1 MKIAIIGTGIS
12 GLTTAYLLNK
22 KHAVTVFE
30 KNDYVG
36 GHTHTHNINLNN
48 KNYAVDSGFICYNE
62 NTYPNFIKLLKIL
75 GVESQKTTMGF
86 SVKSKKKK
94 LEYAGN
100 SLNSLFSQRKNI
112 FSISFLWMIRDI
124 LLFNKNA
131 KKDLATISS
140 KITLGE
146 YLKNNNY
153 SKAFIYNYIV
163 PMGAAIWSTKATSML
178 DISALFFVRFF
189 DNHGLL
195 QINNRPNWWVIKGGS
210 KEYVKKLVSSFK
222 ENIRLSS
229 PVYSINRTDEKIE
242 IKLRSDNAQ
251 IETFDAVVIATHSDQ
266 ALKLLSDK
274 TSLEEEI
281 LSALPYQKNEAL
293 LHTDHSVLPK
303 NKLAWA
309 SWNYN
314 LDQEPEAPIA
324 LTYNMNILQSFNAT
338 ETFCVT
344 LNSNGLINP
353 TKVIKK
359 LKYDH
364 PLFTVKG
371 IAAQKRKHEIS
382 GVNNTYF
389 CGAYWRNGFHEDG
402 VVSALDVAKQFG
414 ISL

>member
-22 KHAVTVFE
+22 EHAVTVFE
-30 KNDYVG
+30 KNDYIG
-36 GHTHTHNINLNN
+36 GHTHTHDINL
-48 KNYAVDSGFICYNE
+48 KGKSYAVDSGFICYNE

-75 GVESQKTTMGF
+75 GVKSQKTRMGF
-86 SVKSKKKK
+86 SVKSEKKK

-100 SLNSLFSQRKNI
+100 SLNSLFSQKKNI
-112 FSISFLWMIRDI
+112 FSISFLWMIKDI
-124 LLFNKNA
+124 ISFNKNA
-131 KKDLATISS
+131 KKDLATISL
-140 KITLGE
+140 KLTLGE

-153 SKAFIYNYIV
+153 SKTFIYNYIV
-163 PMGAAIWSTKATSML
+163 PMGAAIWSTKASSML
-178 DISALFFVRFF
+178 DMPALFFIRFF

-195 QINNRPNWWVIKGGS
+195 QIRNRPNWWVIKGGS

-222 ENIRLSS
+222 EKIRLSS
-229 PVYSINRTDEKIE
+229 PVFSITRKDGKVE
-242 IKLRSDNAQ
+242 IKLSSDNDQ

-274 TSLEEEI
+274 TSLEVEI
-281 LSALPYQKNEAL
+281 LSALPYQRNEAL
-293 LHTDHSVLPK
+293 LHTDDTVLPK
-303 NKLAWA
+303 SKIAWA

-314 LDQEPEAPIA
+314 LDQESEEPVA
-324 LTYNMNILQSFNAT
+324 LTYNMNILQSLNPLD
-338 ETFCVT
+338 TFCVT
-344 LNSNGLINP
+344 LNSNGLVNS

-364 PLFTVKG
+364 PLFTVEG
-371 IAAQKRKHEIS
+371 IAAQKRKNEIN

-402 VVSALDVAKQFG
+402 VVSALDVAKKFG
-414 ISL
+414 LSL

>member
-131 KKDLATISS
+131 KKDLSTISS

-178 DISALFFVRFF
+178 DISALFFIRFF

-242 IKLRSDNAQ
+242 IKLSSDNAQ

-314 LDQEPEAPIA
+314 LDQESEAPIA

>member
-178 DISALFFVRFF
+178 DISALFFIRFF

-242 IKLRSDNAQ
+242 IKLSSDNAQ

-371 IAAQKRKHEIS
+371 IAAQKRKNEIS

>member
-163 PMGAAIWSTKATSML
+163 PMGAAIWSTKPTSML

-242 IKLRSDNAQ
+242 IKLSSDNAQ

-371 IAAQKRKHEIS
+371 IAAQKRKNEIS

>member
-131 KKDLATISS
+131 KKDLSTISS

-178 DISALFFVRFF
+178 DISALFFIRFF

-242 IKLRSDNAQ
+242 IKLSSDNAQ

>member
-178 DISALFFVRFF
+178 DISALFFIRFF

-242 IKLRSDNAQ
+242 IKLSSDNAQ

-324 LTYNMNILQSFNAT
+324 LTYNMNILQSFKAT

-371 IAAQKRKHEIS
+371 IAAQKRKNEIS

>member
-178 DISALFFVRFF
+178 DISALFFIRFF

-242 IKLRSDNAQ
+242 IKLSSDNAQ

>member
-178 DISALFFVRFF
+178 DISALFFIRFF

-242 IKLRSDNAQ
+242 IKLSSDNAQ

-274 TSLEEEI
+274 TSLEVEI
-281 LSALPYQKNEAL
+281 LSALPYQRNEAL
-293 LHTDHSVLPK
+293 LHTDDTVLPK
-303 NKLAWA
+303 SKIAWA

-314 LDQEPEAPIA
+314 LDQESDEPVA
-324 LTYNMNILQSFNAT
+324 LTYNMNILQSLNPLD
-338 ETFCVT
+338 TFCVT
-344 LNSNGLINP
+344 LNSNGLVNS

-364 PLFTVKG
+364 PLFTVEG
-371 IAAQKRKHEIS
+371 IAAQKRKNEIN

-402 VVSALDVAKQFG
+402 VVSALDVAKKFG
-414 ISL
+414 LSL

>member
-131 KKDLATISS
+131 KKDLSTISS

-178 DISALFFVRFF
+178 DISALFFIRFF

-242 IKLRSDNAQ
+242 IKLSSDNAQ

-324 LTYNMNILQSFNAT
+324 LTYNMNILQSFKAT

-371 IAAQKRKHEIS
+371 IAAQKRKNEIS

>member
-1 MKIAIIGTGIS
+1 MKIAIVGTGIS

-178 DISALFFVRFF
+178 DISALFFIRFF

-242 IKLRSDNAQ
+242 IKLSSDNAQ

>member
-1 MKIAIIGTGIS
+1 MKIAIVGTGIS

-242 IKLRSDNAQ
+242 IKLSSDNAQ

-314 LDQEPEAPIA
+314 LDQESEAPIA

>member
-131 KKDLATISS
+131 KKDLATISL
-140 KITLGE
+140 KLTLGE

-178 DISALFFVRFF
+178 DISALFFIRFF

-242 IKLRSDNAQ
+242 IKLSSDNAQ

-371 IAAQKRKHEIS
+371 IAAQKRKNEIS

>member
-242 IKLRSDNAQ
+242 IKLSSDNAQ

-314 LDQEPEAPIA
+314 LDQESEAPIA

>member
-1 MKIAIIGTGIS
+1 MKIAIVGTGIS

-195 QINNRPNWWVIKGGS
+195 LSNNRPNWWVIKGGS

-242 IKLRSDNAQ
+242 IKLSSDNAQ

-314 LDQEPEAPIA
+314 LDQESEAPIA
-324 LTYNMNILQSFNAT
+324 LTDNMNILQSFNAT

-371 IAAQKRKHEIS
+371 IAAQKR
-382 GVNNTYF
+382 
-389 CGAYWRNGFHEDG
+389 
-402 VVSALDVAKQFG
+402 
-414 ISL
+414 

>member
-22 KHAVTVFE
+22 EHAVTVFE
-30 KNDYVG
+30 KNDYIG
-36 GHTHTHNINLNN
+36 GHTHTHDINL
-48 KNYAVDSGFICYNE
+48 KGKSYAVDSGFICYNE

-75 GVESQKTTMGF
+75 GVKSQKTRMGF
-86 SVKSKKKK
+86 SVKSEEKK

-100 SLNSLFSQRKNI
+100 SLNSLFSQKKNI
-112 FSISFLWMIRDI
+112 FSISFLWMIKDI
-124 LLFNKNA
+124 ISFNKNA
-131 KKDLATISS
+131 KKDLATISL
-140 KITLGE
+140 KLTLGE

-153 SKAFIYNYIV
+153 SKTFIYNYIV
-163 PMGAAIWSTKATSML
+163 PMGAAIWSTKASSML
-178 DISALFFVRFF
+178 DMPALFFIRFF

-195 QINNRPNWWVIKGGS
+195 QIRNRPNWWVIKGGS

-222 ENIRLSS
+222 EKIRLSS
-229 PVYSINRTDEKIE
+229 PVFSITRKDGKVE
-242 IKLRSDNAQ
+242 IKLSSDNAQ

-274 TSLEEEI
+274 TSLEVEI
-281 LSALPYQKNEAL
+281 LSALPYQRNEAL
-293 LHTDHSVLPK
+293 LHTDDTVLPK
-303 NKLAWA
+303 SKIAWA

-314 LDQEPEAPIA
+314 LDQESDEPVA
-324 LTYNMNILQSFNAT
+324 LTYNMNILQSLNPLD
-338 ETFCVT
+338 TFCVT
-344 LNSNGLINP
+344 LNSNGLVNS

-364 PLFTVKG
+364 PLFTVEG
-371 IAAQKRKHEIS
+371 IAAQKRKNEIN

-402 VVSALDVAKQFG
+402 VVSALDVAKKFG
-414 ISL
+414 LSL

>member
-1 MKIAIIGTGIS
+1 MNIAIIGTGIS

-22 KHAVTVFE
+22 KHDVTVFE
-30 KNDYVG
+30 KNDYIG
-36 GHTHTHNINLNN
+36 GHTHTHDINLND

-62 NTYPNFIKLLKIL
+62 NTYPNFIRLLKIL
-75 GVESQKTTMGF
+75 GVESQKTAMGF
-86 SVKSKKKK
+86 SVKSEKKK

-112 FSISFLWMIRDI
+112 FSLSFLWMIKDI
-124 LLFNKNA
+124 FSFNKNA
-131 KKDLATISS
+131 KKDLTTISP

-195 QINNRPNWWVIKGGS
+195 QIKNRPNWWVIKGGS

-222 ENIRLSS
+222 ENIRLST
-229 PVYSINRTDEKIE
+229 PVYSINRTDQKIE
-242 IKLRSDNAQ
+242 IKLSSDNAQ
-251 IETFDAVVIATHSDQ
+251 IEMFDAVVIATHSDQ

-274 TSLEEEI
+274 TSLEAEI
-281 LSALPYQKNEAL
+281 LSSLPYQENEAL

-314 LDQEPEAPIA
+314 LDQESEAPVA

-364 PLFTVKG
+364 PLFTVEG
-371 IAAQKRKHEIS
+371 IAAQKRKHEIN

-402 VVSALDVAKQFG
+402 VVSALDVAKQFD

>member
-22 KHAVTVFE
+22 KHDVTVFE
-30 KNDYVG
+30 KNEYIG
-36 GHTHTHNINLNN
+36 GHTHTHDLSLND

-86 SVKSKKKK
+86 SVKSEKKN

-100 SLNSLFSQRKNI
+100 SLSSLFSQKKNI
-112 FSISFLWMIRDI
+112 FSISFLLMIRDI
-124 LLFNKNA
+124 LSFNKNA
-131 KKDLATISS
+131 KKDLSTISS
-140 KITLGE
+140 KLTLGE

-153 SKAFIYNYIV
+153 SKGFIYNYIV
-163 PMGAAIWSTKATSML
+163 QMGAAIWSTKASNML
-178 DISALFFVRFF
+178 DMSALFFIRFF

-195 QINNRPNWWVIKGGS
+195 QIKNRPTWWVIKGGS

-222 ENIRLSS
+222 EKIRLSS
-229 PVYSINRTDEKIE
+229 PVTSITRKDEKVE
-242 IKLRSDNAQ
+242 IKYGNGNDQ
-251 IETFDAVVIATHSDQ
+251 IETYDAIVIATHSDQ
-266 ALKLLSDK
+266 ALRLLSDK
-274 TSLEEEI
+274 TSLETEI
-281 LSALPYQKNEAL
+281 LNALPYQKNEAL
-293 LHTDHSVLPK
+293 LHTDHTVLPK

-314 LDQEPEAPIA
+314 LDQDSEKPVA
-324 LTYNMNILQSFNAT
+324 LTYNMNILQSLNAP

-344 LNSNGLINP
+344 LNSNGLIDP
-353 TKVIKK
+353 SKVIKK

-364 PLFTVKG
+364 PLFTVEG

-382 GVNNTYF
+382 GINNTYF

-402 VVSALDVAKQFG
+402 VVSALNVAEQFG

>member
-131 KKDLATISS
+131 KKDLSTISS

-178 DISALFFVRFF
+178 DISALFFIRFF

-242 IKLRSDNAQ
+242 IKLSSDNAQ

-371 IAAQKRKHEIS
+371 IAAQKRKNEIS

>member
-1 MKIAIIGTGIS
+1 MKIAIVGTGIS

-242 IKLRSDNAQ
+242 IKLSSDNAQ

>member
-1 MKIAIIGTGIS
+1 MNIAIIGTGIS

-22 KHAVTVFE
+22 KHDVTVFE
-30 KNDYVG
+30 KNDYIG
-36 GHTHTHNINLNN
+36 GHTHTHDINLND

-62 NTYPNFIKLLKIL
+62 NTYPNFIRLLKIL

-86 SVKSKKKK
+86 SVKSEKKK

-112 FSISFLWMIRDI
+112 FSLSFLWMIKDI
-124 LLFNKNA
+124 FSFNKNA
-131 KKDLATISS
+131 KKDLTTISP

-195 QINNRPNWWVIKGGS
+195 QIKNRPNWWVIKGGS

-222 ENIRLSS
+222 ENIRLST

-242 IKLRSDNAQ
+242 IKLSSDNAQ
-251 IETFDAVVIATHSDQ
+251 IEMFDAVVIATHSDQ

-274 TSLEEEI
+274 TSLEAEI

-314 LDQEPEAPIA
+314 LDQESEAPVA

-364 PLFTVKG
+364 PLFTVEG
-371 IAAQKRKHEIS
+371 IAAQKRKHEIN

-402 VVSALDVAKQFG
+402 VVSALDVAKQFD

>member
-1 MKIAIIGTGIS
+1 MNIAIIGTGIS

-22 KHAVTVFE
+22 KHDVTVFE
-30 KNDYVG
+30 KNDYIG
-36 GHTHTHNINLNN
+36 GHTHTHDINLND

-75 GVESQKTTMGF
+75 GVESQKTAMGF
-86 SVKSKKKK
+86 SVKSEKKK

-112 FSISFLWMIRDI
+112 FSLSFLWMIKDI
-124 LLFNKNA
+124 FSFNKNA
-131 KKDLATISS
+131 KKDLTTISP

-178 DISALFFVRFF
+178 DISALFFLRFF

-195 QINNRPNWWVIKGGS
+195 QIKNRPNWWVIKGGS

-222 ENIRLSS
+222 ENIRLST

-242 IKLRSDNAQ
+242 IKLSSDNAQ
-251 IETFDAVVIATHSDQ
+251 IEMFDAVVIATHSDQ

-274 TSLEEEI
+274 TSLEAEI

-314 LDQEPEAPIA
+314 LDQESEAPVA

-364 PLFTVKG
+364 PLFTVEG
-371 IAAQKRKHEIS
+371 IAAQKRKHEIN

-402 VVSALDVAKQFG
+402 VVSALDVAKQFD

>member
-22 KHAVTVFE
+22 KHDVTVFE
-30 KNDYVG
+30 KNDYIG
-36 GHTHTHNINLNN
+36 GHTHTHDINLKD

-86 SVKSKKKK
+86 SVKSEKMN

-100 SLNSLFSQRKNI
+100 SINSLFSQKKNI
-112 FSISFLWMIRDI
+112 FSISFLLMIKDI
-124 LLFNKNA
+124 FSFNKNA
-131 KKDLATISS
+131 IKDLITISP
-140 KITLGE
+140 KLTLGE
-146 YLKNNNY
+146 YLRKNNY
-153 SKAFIYNYIV
+153 SKGFIYNYIV
-163 PMGAAIWSTKATSML
+163 PMGAAIWSTKASNML
-178 DISALFFVRFF
+178 DMSALFFIRFF

-195 QINNRPNWWVIKGGS
+195 QIKNRPTWWVIKDGS
-210 KEYVKKLVSSFK
+210 KEYVKRLVSSFEEK
-222 ENIRLSS
+222 IRLTS
-229 PVYSINRTDEKIE
+229 PVFSITRKNKKIE
-242 IKLRSDNAQ
+242 IKIRNDKDH

-274 TSLEEEI
+274 TSLEIEI
-281 LSALPYQKNEAL
+281 LNALPYQKNEAL
-293 LHTDHSVLPK
+293 LHTDYTVLPK

-314 LDQEPEAPIA
+314 LDQDSEEPVA
-324 LTYNMNILQSFNAT
+324 LTYNMNILQSLDAT

-353 TKVIKK
+353 SKVIKK

-364 PLFTVKG
+364 PLFTVEG

-402 VVSALDVAKQFG
+402 VISALDVAEQFG